1 MPTLEVYLP
10 AGHAPARKAQ
20 LIARLTQATVDSIGA
35 PAEAVRIL
43 LSELPPH
50 DFGVGGVSAMSDAR
64 HAGDPGR
71 VAVRAALLSIV
82 AILIAGRTPA
92 QKTALIAALSE
103 TGASVLDAPLD
114 AARVMIKDI
123 PNTDFGIGGQ
133 TAQSLGR

>member
-10 AGHAPARKAQ
+10 AGHVEARKAQ
-20 LIARLTQATVDSIGA
+20 LIAGLTQATVDAIGA
-35 PAEAVRIL
+35 PAESVRIL

-50 DFGVGGVSAMSDAR
+50 DFGIGGKSPAN
-64 HAGDPGR
+64 HASS
-71 VAVRAALLSIV
+71 RASLLVIV

-103 TGASVLDAPLD
+103 TSAAVLDTSLD

-133 TAQSLGR
+133 TAKSLGR